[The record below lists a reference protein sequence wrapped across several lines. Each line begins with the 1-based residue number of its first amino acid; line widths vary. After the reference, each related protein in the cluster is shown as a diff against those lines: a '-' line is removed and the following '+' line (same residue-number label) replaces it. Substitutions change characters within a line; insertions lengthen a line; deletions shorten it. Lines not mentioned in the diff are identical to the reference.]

1 METIKSLVYDYL
13 KVDPSLEEKDLL
25 TIVSFRLEDDYGEKL
40 EDFLKANE
48 IDNIKDLKEIVYNCR
63 RAYIGTIEKTS

>member
-1 METIKSLVYDYL
+1 MDTIKSLVYDYL

-40 EDFLKANE
+40 EDFLETND
-48 IDNIKDLKEIVYNCR
+48 ISSIKDLKEIVFNCR
-63 RAYIGTIEKTS
+63 RAYIGTIEKSS